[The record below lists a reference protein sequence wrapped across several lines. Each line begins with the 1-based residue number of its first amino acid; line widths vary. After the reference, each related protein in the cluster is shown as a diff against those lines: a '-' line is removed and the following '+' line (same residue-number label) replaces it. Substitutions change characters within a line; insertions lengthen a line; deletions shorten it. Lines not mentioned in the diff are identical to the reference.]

1 MLTKFISTGALL
13 LAASQAVI
21 ADPPGVPTVGSVW
34 GHTGSMA
41 TVSTAGQSNFYSD
54 PLAHSV
60 GDLVTIVVDLQ
71 NSIEKDQNTTT
82 AKTTAVDAVIN
93 ALLYPN
99 DGTSK
104 GYNFYNYHGVSPT
117 TQWNSAQSFNGGG
130 TVKNSE
136 VTSTTIQA
144 RVVGVLP
151 NGVLQI
157 EARRLSKAG
166 DEDTAMIMTGLV
178 RPEDLSAANS
188 ISSSEVAE
196 LQIIQKGKG
205 TLTANQRKGW
215 LTKLYETI
223 EPF

>member
-1 MLTKFISTGALL
+1 MLTKFVPLSLLL
-13 LAASQAVI
+13 LASQSVI
-21 ADPPGVPTVGSVW
+21 ADPPGVPTVGSIW
-34 GHTGSMA
+34 GHTGAMA
-41 TVSTAGQSNFYSD
+41 SVSTAGQSNMYSD

-117 TQWNSAQSFNGGG
+117 SQWNSAQSFNGGG
-130 TVKNSE
+130 VVKNSE

-178 RPEDLSAANS
+178 RPEDLSSSNS
-188 ISSSEVAE
+188 VSSSEVAE
-196 LQIIQKGKG
+196 LQIVQKGKG

>member
-1 MLTKFISTGALL
+1 MLTKFIFLGALA
-13 LAASQAVI
+13 LAITPVL
-21 ADPPGVPTVGSVW
+21 ADPPGVPTVGSIW
-34 GHTGSMA
+34 GHNGSMA
-41 TVSTAGQSNFYSD
+41 AVSTAGQSNLYSD

-130 TVKNSE
+130 VVKNSE

-178 RPEDLSAANS
+178 RPEDLSAANT

-196 LQIIQKGKG
+196 LQIVQKGKG